1 MFRELLGLLIATVG
15 LLLIV
20 PGSIGWFTGTQ
31 QSTRIVGLVLGAT
44 GFVLL
49 AIGSAVARAASRRR

>member
-1 MFRELLGLLIATVG
+1 MFREILGVLIATAG

-20 PGSIGWFTGTQ
+20 PGSINWFTGTQ
-31 QSTRIVGLVLGAT
+31 QSTRIVGLVLGAI

-49 AIGSAVARAASRRR
+49 AIGSAVARTKSRRR